1 MGKFR
6 FIAFYLPQY
15 HPTPNNDRWYGAG
28 FTEWT
33 NLGKARKCYP
43 GHDFPHV
50 PGELG
55 YYDLRLP
62 ETREAQANLAREYGI
77 EGFCYYHYWFGNGVR
92 ELERPFHEVLHS
104 GKPDFPFCLCWANQT
119 WKMKMWNKDAVIDA
133 KILQE
138 QRYPGPEDERAHF
151 EACLPAFR
159 DPRYIRVD
167 GKPLFMIYRP
177 LELPDPAAFMEHW
190 RRLARENGLEG
201 IFFIGQT
208 PNADRELAPI
218 LETGVDGVNTLRM
231 HDYRRRWNPV
241 KYALKRLWWN
251 LSPYPKIVN
260 YKDVSRFFIAGED
273 RRENVFPSV
282 LPNWDHS
289 PRSGRGGSIIH
300 GSSPQLFERNV
311 RDALNAVEA
320 KQPDHRLIFI
330 KSWNEWGEGNY
341 MEPDLRFGRGYLEA
355 LKHAVESEATGSPR
369 SLPGPGR

>member
-1 MGKFR
+1 MKKFR

-15 HPTPNNDRWYGAG
+15 YPTPSNDLWYGKG

-62 ETREAQANLAREYGI
+62 ETREAQADLAREYGI
-77 EGFCYYHYWFGNGVR
+77 EGFCYYHYWFGNGIR
-92 ELERPFHEVLHS
+92 ELERPFHEVLTS

-119 WKMKMWNKDAVIDA
+119 WKKKMWNNDAVVDA
-133 KILQE
+133 KILRE
-138 QRYPGPEDERAHF
+138 QCYPGPEDEKAHF
-151 EACLPAFR
+151 ETCLPAFR
-159 DPRYIRVD
+159 DPRYIHVD

-177 LELPDPAAFMEHW
+177 LDLPDPAAFVAHW
-190 RRLARENGLEG
+190 QELARKNHLKG
-201 IFFIGQT
+201 IYFIGQT
-208 PNADRELAPI
+208 PDADRELSAI
-218 LETGVDGVNTLRM
+218 LQTGIDGVNTLRM

-241 KYALKRLWWN
+241 KYALKRLCWN
-251 LSPYPKIVN
+251 LSPYPKIVD
-260 YKDVSRFFIAGED
+260 YKDISRFFIAKED
-273 RRENVFPSV
+273 SLENIFPSV

-289 PRSGRGGSIIH
+289 PRSGCGGSIIH
-300 GSSPQLFERNV
+300 GSSPRLFERNV
-311 RDALNAVEA
+311 RAALKAMES
-320 KQPDHRLIFI
+320 KQPEHQLIFI

-355 LKHAVESEATGSPR
+355 LKRAVENFPAEES
-369 SLPGPGR
+369 

>member
-1 MGKFR
+1 MNRYR

-15 HPTPNNDRWYGAG
+15 YPTPSNNLWYGAG

-33 NLGKARKCYP
+33 NLGKAKKCYP
-43 GHDFPHV
+43 GHDFPHI

-77 EGFCYYHYWFGNGVR
+77 KGFCYYHYWFGNGVR
-92 ELERPFHEVLHS
+92 ELDRPFREVLQT

-119 WKMKMWNKDAVIDA
+119 WKKKMWNKDTVIDA
-133 KILQE
+133 EILRE
-138 QRYPGPEDERAHF
+138 QLYPGPEDERAHF

-177 LELPDPAAFMEHW
+177 LDLPDINSFIAHW
-190 RRLARENGLEG
+190 QALAHENNLDG
-201 IFFIGQT
+201 IFFVGQT
-208 PNADRELAPI
+208 PNAERDLPLLSRTAL
-218 LETGVDGVNTLRM
+218 DGINTLRM
-231 HDYRRRWNPV
+231 HDYRKRWNPA
-241 KYALKRLWWN
+241 KYFLKRILWN
-251 LSPYPKIVN
+251 LSPYPKIVH
-260 YKDVSRFFIAGED
+260 YKDVARFFVAEED
-273 RRENVFPSV
+273 RRENIYPSV

-300 GSSPQLFERNV
+300 GSSPELFEHNV
-311 RDALNAVEA
+311 LDALDAVSL
-320 KQPDHRLIFI
+320 KQPEHRLIFI
-330 KSWNEWGEGNY
+330 KSWIEWGEGNY

-355 LKHAVESEATGSPR
+355 LKHAVESMESAR
-369 SLPGPGR
+369 RK